1 MSGIKLKVCGMKMN
15 TSEVASLRPDYLGF
29 IFYEKSPR
37 FFNSEIPV
45 LSSGISKVGVF
56 VNASIEEILEITNK
70 YKLDVVQLHGE
81 ESPEFCKRLGEYFR
95 NESIEVEVPAISEV
109 EKPAM
114 SPSTSLRIKS
124 VEVPVLPVL
133 SAVEV
138 SAVEVSAV
146 EVPALS
152 AVEVPALSAVEVP
165 ALSAVEVWKVFGIK
179 DSFNFE
185 VLEAYENVVD
195 KFLFD
200 TKGKEKG
207 GNGYTFN
214 WEVLNEYSSTK
225 PFVLSGG
232 IGLEEIKE
240 LKTLLKTKLPLYA
253 IDVNSKFETE
263 PGLKNIDDLKELK
276 LSLKSISD

>member
-81 ESPEFCKRLGEYFR
+81 ESPEFCKRLGEHFR
-95 NESIEVEVPAISEV
+95 NKSIEFEVPAISEV

-138 SAVEVSAV
+138 SAVEV
-146 EVPALS
+146 
-152 AVEVPALSAVEVP
+152 SAVEVP